1 MASTAAK
8 AAYSPITK
16 PLTNPTAVVPQPVES
31 DTSSLGMRACMET
44 IAAEAAQQARSG
56 IHAELEALRV
66 EVRLANEGLDTK
78 LELALNPAC
87 AHSRPT
93 LPG

>member
-1 MASTAAK
+1 
-8 AAYSPITK
+8 
-16 PLTNPTAVVPQPVES
+16 
-31 DTSSLGMRACMET
+31 MET

-78 LELALNPAC
+78 LEGLGEPLGEVSRRVLEVEGDAAWDRNGIKTDIENVKRDMKSLAEEY
-87 AHSRPT
+87 SKVS
-93 LPG
+93 